1 MSAPRLPIATDDLI
15 VEVMER
21 FPLLTPDEA
30 TQLIALSQ
38 EYYATA
44 KPAIRVLELFDVVCC
59 IDAPRV
65 TYFKV
70 CDVDTKF
77 RKFYESIV
85 ERIEL
90 Q

>member
-1 MSAPRLPIATDDLI
+1 MSAPRLPIATNNLI
-15 VEVMER
+15 DEVIES
-21 FPLLTPDEA
+21 FPHLTPDEA
-30 TQLIALSQ
+30 TQLITLSQ

-65 TYFKV
+65 TYFKE

-85 ERIEL
+85 DRI
-90 Q
+90 